1 MLTLAKRRLSTQ
13 TGHFGRVVDPSSS
26 TKSGENTFEI
36 RIRIEKQILEK
47 SIVEDFYDFEN
58 TPNNK
63 VCSHDAFMLKIPAKL
78 LVKHC

>member
-36 RIRIEKQILEK
+36 RIRIEKQFLEK
-47 SIVEDFYDFEN
+47 SNVEDFYII
-58 TPNNK
+58 
-63 VCSHDAFMLKIPAKL
+63 LKIHPTRFVLIMSLCLKL
-78 LVKHC
+78 VGQTS